1 MYNNCWLQCWGSD
14 LTFVQARLKP
24 GTVLTGTSE
33 APPIRSVVLRAV
45 ARGRKIVGRWGWC
58 CNLSEVVLGKQ

>member
-45 ARGRKIVGRWGWC
+45 ATGRKIVGRWGWC
-58 CNLSEVVLGKQ
+58 CNLSEAVLGKQ